1 MRFRSSP
8 PWIFSDIAGHTM
20 IRSSR
25 PRRISRVVCW
35 VLVGLCVLFS
45 LLSAAPVLAHGTEW
59 ELLDGGVVGVRATF
73 DTGQPMAN
81 APVLIFAPGESQVQL
96 TTTTDSRGVVCFA
109 PDRAG
114 VWVLQVRAEG
124 GHGLRANL
132 EVGESMLAAPT
143 AKGAGGF
150 STWQKLLMA
159 VCVIWGFAA
168 TALFFSRRRER

>member
-1 MRFRSSP
+1 
-8 PWIFSDIAGHTM
+8 M
-20 IRSSR
+20 IRSSC
-25 PRRISRVVCW
+25 PRRISRAVCW
-35 VLVGLCVLFS
+35 VLVGLCVL
-45 LLSAAPVLAHGTEW
+45 SAAPAFGHGTEW